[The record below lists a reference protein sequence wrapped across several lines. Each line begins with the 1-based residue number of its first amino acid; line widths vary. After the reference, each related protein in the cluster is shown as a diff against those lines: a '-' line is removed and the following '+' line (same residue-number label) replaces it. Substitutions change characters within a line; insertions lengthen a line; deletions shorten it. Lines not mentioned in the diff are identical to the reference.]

1 MGIKYFGFISNN
13 FLATKVVIFLTRFFK
28 QFLSKNKRIYVP
40 LLCIMTYDI
49 SFKHINKLAIPALIA
64 GVAEPLLS
72 TTDLAI
78 VGNIQYNA
86 TESIAAIGIVGA
98 FLSMLIWVFGQTRS
112 GISSIISQYLGAN
125 RLDEVKN
132 LPAQAIVI
140 VVSTSLLVL
149 GLSYPFAKEIF
160 QFYNAS
166 GTILDFSVEYYKI
179 RIFGFPFTL
188 FVIAVFGTFRGLQN
202 TFFPMLIAII
212 GTVVNIVLDLVLV
225 YGVEGYVAPMN
236 IQGAAYASVIAQ
248 IIMAIISGYL
258 LLTKTSISLKIEL
271 PFNKEIKR
279 FIIMMLNLFV
289 RTIALNT
296 AFYFATSYAT
306 DYGKEYIAAYTIGFN
321 LWLMGVF
328 MIDGYSSAGNIL
340 SGKLLG
346 AKEYNILIKLGK
358 KLILYGFVFGTVL
371 TGVGFILYSFTGRI
385 FTKEPLVLEQF
396 YNTFWIVLLMQPI
409 CSITF
414 IYDGMFKGLGEMKFL
429 RNVLLLSTGL
439 VFIPVLL
446 VFDRLDYKLYAIW
459 IAFYGWVIA
468 RGIPL
473 ILKFRAKFLP
483 LSKMN

>member
-1 MGIKYFGFISNN
+1 MNH
-13 FLATKVVIFLTRFFK
+13 
-28 QFLSKNKRIYVP
+28 
-40 LLCIMTYDI
+40 DI
-49 SFKHINKLAIPALIA
+49 SFKNINKLAIPALIA

-78 VGNIQYNA
+78 VGNIDYKA

-112 GISSIISQYLGAN
+112 GISSIVSQYLGAN
-125 RLDEVKN
+125 KLDEVKN
-132 LPAQAIVI
+132 LPAQAILI

-149 GLSYPFAKEIF
+149 GFSYPFAKEIF

-166 GTILDFSVEYYKI
+166 GTILDFCVDYYQI
-179 RIFGFPFTL
+179 RVFGFPFTL

-202 TFFPMLIAII
+202 TYYPMLIAII
-212 GTVVNIVLDLVLV
+212 GTVVNIGLDLVLV
-225 YGVEGYVAPMN
+225 YGIEGYITPMN

-248 IIMAIISGYL
+248 ITMAIISGYL
-258 LLTKTSISLKIEL
+258 LLTKTSISLKVEF
-271 PFNKEIKR
+271 PFNKEIPR
-279 FIIMMLNLFV
+279 FVVMILNLFV

-296 AFYFATSYAT
+296 ALYFATSYAT
-306 DYGKEYIAAYTIGFN
+306 DYGKEYIAAYTIGLN
-321 LWLMGVF
+321 LWLMGAF

-346 AKEYNILIKLGK
+346 AKAYDTLIKLGN
-358 KLILYGFVFGTVL
+358 KLIVYGFIFGGVLAAVGFVFYN
-371 TGVGFILYSFTGRI
+371 FIGRI

-396 YNTFWIVLLMQPI
+396 YNTFWIILFMQPI
-409 CSITF
+409 CSIAF
-414 IYDGMFKGLGEMKFL
+414 IYDGMFKGLGEMKYL

-446 VFDRLDYKLYAIW
+446 IFDNLGYKLYAIW
-459 IAFYGWVIA
+459 IAFYGWIIA

-473 ILKFRAKFLP
+473 ILRFRTKFLP
-483 LSKMN
+483 LSKSN